1 MNPGARTA
9 RQGVLYGLAAY
20 GSWGVFPLYFR
31 LLNRSGAVE
40 IVLHRVLWSMLICLA
55 LVAALGLWTELRTAL
70 RAGRSVLLL
79 GVAAAFLAVNWGTY
93 IYAVNS
99 GHVVEASLGYF
110 TNPLVLVL
118 LGVVVLRE
126 RLRPGQWAAV
136 GIGALAV
143 VVLTLAYGRPPWIA
157 LTLAIT
163 FAIYGLIKNRVGITV
178 GAVASL
184 TTETLLLAPV
194 AAVVLAWFE
203 LTRRGHV
210 TENPPWQALLL
221 AGAGLATV
229 TTLICFASAARRVPL
244 TTMGMLQYV
253 TPVLQLVCGVV
264 VLGEHLTT
272 ARWVGF
278 GIVWLALV
286 VLTVDRL
293 RSANSTRVEAGQPRM
308 LARS

>member
-1 MNPGARTA
+1 MNFVEGTSRN
-9 RQGVLYGLAAY
+9 GVLYGLAAY
-20 GSWGVFPLYFR
+20 GTWGVFPLYFR
-31 LLNRSGAVE
+31 LLDRSGAIE
-40 IVLHRVLWSMLICLA
+40 IVLHRVLWSMVICLS
-55 LVAALGLWTELRTAL
+55 LVAVLGLRTELRTAL
-70 RAGRSVLLL
+70 RAGRSVLQL

-93 IYAVNS
+93 VYAVNS
-99 GHVVEASLGYF
+99 GHVVQASLGYF

-143 VVLTLAYGRPPWIA
+143 ALLTVAYGRVPWIA
-157 LTLAIT
+157 LTLACT

-194 AAVVLAWFE
+194 AAVVLVWFE
-203 LTRRGHV
+203 LTGRGHV

-229 TTLICFASAARRVPL
+229 TTLIFFASAARRVPL
-244 TTMGMLQYV
+244 STMGMLQYL
-253 TPVLQLVCGVV
+253 TPVLQLLCGV
-264 VLGEHLTT
+264 LAFGERLTP
-272 ARWVGF
+272 AR
-278 GIVWLALV
+278 A
-286 VLTVDRL
+286 
-293 RSANSTRVEAGQPRM
+293 AGSRWSGWPPPR
-308 LARS
+308 R